1 MLSRVADAIYWVGR
15 YLERAENVA
24 RIVDVNLNLML
35 DLADTAKA
43 QWKPLVQ
50 TSGDSESFIER
61 YGAAN
66 RANVIRFLT
75 FDADNPNS
83 ILSCVT
89 VARDNARS
97 VREII
102 SSEMWEQANSYYH
115 MVRDAARSK
124 EMRAAPNQFYA
135 RVKMASHLFNG
146 ITDST
151 MSHGEAAHFLRL
163 GRMLERAD
171 KTLRILDVKYF
182 ILLPDVSEVGSAF
195 DNIQWSALLKS
206 ASANEMYRKRYGQLT
221 PGKIA
226 RFLLLDREFP
236 RAVRYCVMEAEA
248 CLHAISGSPRG
259 SFSNAAEQH
268 LGRVAAELNYAQVE
282 EIIAAGLHEYL
293 DDLELKLNRASVAVF
308 DTFFSLRPTSAHP
321 EHPAVEK
328 NE

>member
-24 RIVDVNLNLML
+24 RFVDVNLNLML
-35 DLADTAKA
+35 DLAHTATE

-50 TSGDSESFIER
+50 TSGDAEAFAKR
-61 YGAAN
+61 YGEATQE
-66 RANVIRFLT
+66 NVIHFLT
-75 FDADNPNS
+75 FDAGNPNS

-89 VARDNARS
+89 AARDNARS

-102 SSEMWEQANSYYH
+102 SSEMWEQTNTWFH
-115 MVRDAARSK
+115 MVRDAAGGN
-124 EMRAAPNQFYA
+124 EALGALNEFYV

-146 ITDST
+146 IADST

-171 KTLRILDVKYF
+171 KTTRILDVKYF
-182 ILLPDVSEVGSAF
+182 ILLPEVAEVGSAF
-195 DNIQWSALLKS
+195 DSIQWSALLKS

-221 PGKIA
+221 PAKIV

-236 RAVRYCVMEAEA
+236 RAVRYCVLEAES
-248 CLHAISGSPRG
+248 CLRAISGSPAG
-259 SFSNAAEQH
+259 SYRNAAEQR
-268 LGRVAAELNYAQVE
+268 LGRIAAELNYAHIE

-293 DDLELKLNRASVAVF
+293 DNLELVLNSASAAVF
-308 DTFFSLRPTSAHP
+308 DTFFSLRPIQVSDSTHANGN
-321 EHPAVEK
+321 A
-328 NE
+328 